1 MNNTYVYYYAKLPKH
16 LQKDVYLPI
25 LKALQTHSESCSIP
39 FIRIADLEKVMDV
52 IVLEHPLISFCGGYR
67 YRTFHNMVF
76 SIEFEYLLE
85 KEKQDAVT
93 AEIMERANKIV
104 SYARLGEEDPFIWS
118 KRIYEY
124 LSTHVA
130 YDHDV
135 HDYASNVAG
144 SLLYG
149 KAVCIGL
156 ALSLKLLFDLL
167 GIPCICVRGEHG
179 DRGVGHAWSLVYL
192 EGIWVPFDVTVGV
205 CQTVDE
211 DISYEGFCM
220 LPSPEKYKA
229 WDAFPSLNAG
239 KDGFY
244 GI

>member
-25 LKALQTHSESCSIP
+25 LKALQSHSESCAIP
-39 FIRIADLEKVMDV
+39 FIRISDLEKVMDV
-52 IVLEHPLISFCGGYR
+52 IVLEQPLIPFYGGYR
-67 YRTFHNMVF
+67 YRTFRNMVF

-93 AEIMERANKIV
+93 AEIMEQANNIV
-104 SYARLGEEDPFIWS
+104 SYARLGGDDPFTQS

-124 LSTHVA
+124 LSTQVV
-130 YDHDV
+130 YDREV
-135 HDYASNVAG
+135 HDYAFNVA
-144 SLLYG
+144 SLLHG

-156 ALSLKLLFDLL
+156 ALSVKLLFDML

-179 DRGVGHAWSLVYL
+179 DKRVGHAWSLVYL
-192 EGIWVPFDVTVGV
+192 NGRWFPFDVTVGV

-211 DISYEGFCM
+211 DISYEGFCN
-220 LPSPEKYKA
+220 LPDPEKYNA
-229 WDAFPSLNAG
+229 WDAFPSLNFR

-244 GI
+244 EI